1 MTRLTKRVRARLE
14 EVVGSLARAE
24 RLQLEDGVLWRR
36 DQDPQAYAAFRV
48 PHDDQA
54 DPRSLEEVP
63 VVEIANAARSLLEVS
78 VSLPEEALAKEIAR
92 TFGIKRMGK
101 KVRAAAA
108 EGIALLERRG
118 GCVRG
123 ADSVTLRDG

>member
-1 MTRLTKRVRARLE
+1 MC
-14 EVVGSLARAE
+14 SS
-24 RLQLEDGVLWRR
+24 D
-36 DQDPQAYAAFRV
+36 
-48 PHDDQA
+48 
-54 DPRSLEEVP
+54 
-63 VVEIANAARSLLEVS
+63 
-78 VSLPEEALAKEIAR
+78 LPEEALAKEIAR